1 MSKVSVRND
10 INYMLS
16 AWDTFVLTLRMIL
29 NADNQHC
36 FPNARA
42 LSYNSI

>member
-1 MSKVSVRND
+1 MSKVSIRTD

-16 AWDTFVLTLRMIL
+16 AWDTFVLALRMIL
-29 NADNQHC
+29 NADNQPC